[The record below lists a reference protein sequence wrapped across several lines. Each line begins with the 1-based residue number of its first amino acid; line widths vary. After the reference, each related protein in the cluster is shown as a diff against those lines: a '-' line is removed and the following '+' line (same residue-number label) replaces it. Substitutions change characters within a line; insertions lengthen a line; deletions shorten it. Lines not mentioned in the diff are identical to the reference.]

1 MDALKQGS
9 LKQGLLL
16 FALAVFVSL
25 SPVQA
30 IAAPNLQAAVLPT
43 SRAIELGST
52 ATFFATIINDGNET
66 ATNCRI
72 ELPGI
77 LAENF
82 SFQRTLSTDNSRV
95 GELNEPVDLLP
106 GASQSFALFLQPSQL
121 VPAAELEP
129 QFVCDNAAP
138 AVTRSLI
145 NTFDFSASTSAVPDV
160 IAFVATQSADGR
172 LEMLSATAT
181 EAFVVAIANLGATA
195 DLNFSASVSDPT
207 LPLDISWC
215 PTDAQTSACLSAP
228 VQGTPTPLVLEQGQS
243 ATFAVFVTASGIVAF
258 QPTTSRIVVTLHE
271 SSSIRS
277 RVSVA
282 PFTNQMRL
290 RPDATFGVRGAI
302 SLLNNDPSTDETSR
316 SLLIQQDGKMVVEGF
331 TSTAPSTLATGTFLA
346 RFNTDG
352 TRDSEFVFNGPS
364 EPRRSRSQLTSQPDG
379 KILSSNG
386 SLRRFS
392 QNGSLDLSF
401 ASGGEAVLP
410 DPVEAQFA
418 AILYA
423 TTLPNGDII
432 GVGQTHPFAA
442 KTWRF
447 SADGVNDESFAGTLP
462 DDFFGEGTA
471 PGLSVTFS
479 RATGLADGKVLVVGN
494 GVSDP
499 VELASG
505 TTFFQNSGLMFV
517 RFLPDGTVDPEYGD
531 DGRILISQI
540 REDGPRFA
548 LGGVTDLEVLP
559 NGEVI
564 VLAIA
569 EASAGAGMVKLTADG
584 LLDTSFGDDGV
595 VAISTFQ
602 SSEPEC
608 LRSLSNADLEVLND
622 GTILIAGASSNS
634 QFNTSANGV
643 ARYLSNGTRDLD
655 FADEG
660 CFRYNHSPG
669 DGRGERA
676 VGIAAT
682 ADGGFVLLSNES
694 GRPGALLRSRLLK
707 IEAVQ

>member
-30 IAAPNLQAAVLPT
+30 IAAPNLHAAVLPT

-82 SFQRTLSTDNSRV
+82 SFQRTLSTDNSRI
-95 GELNEPVDLLP
+95 GELNESVDLLP
-106 GASQSFALFLQPSQL
+106 GASQSFALFLQPSQP

-138 AVTRSLI
+138 AITRSLI
-145 NTFDFSASTSAVPDV
+145 NTFDFSASASAVPDV

-215 PTDAQTSACLSAP
+215 PTDALTSACLSAP
-228 VQGTPTPLVLEQGQS
+228 VRGTPTPLVLVQGQS

-258 QPTTSRIVVTLHE
+258 QPTTSRIVVTLDE

-290 RPDATFGVRGAI
+290 RPDAAFGLRGAV
-302 SLLNNDPSTDETSR
+302 SFLNNDPSLDEVGS
-316 SLLIQQDGKMVVEGF
+316 SLLTQPDGKLVV
-331 TSTAPSTLATGTFLA
+331 AGTTNTTPGNTPTRSFLA
-346 RFNTDG
+346 RFNANG
-352 TRDSEFVFNGPS
+352 TRDSEFAFDGPS
-364 EPRRSRSQLTSQPDG
+364 TSRGFPSQLTSQPDG
-379 KILSSNG
+379 KFLSSDG
-386 SLRRFS
+386 TIRRFN
-392 QNGSLDLSF
+392 QDGSLDLSF
-401 ASGGEAVLP
+401 GSGGEAALP
-410 DPVEAQFA
+410 DPVEARFA
-418 AILYA
+418 AIRYA

-432 GVGQTHPFAA
+432 GVGQTHPFAP
-442 KTWRF
+442 KIWRF
-447 SADGVNDESFAGTLP
+447 SADGANDENFAGILP
-462 DDFFGEGTA
+462 DNFFGEGTTT
-471 PGLSVTFS
+471 PLSFSFS
-479 RATGLADGKVLVVGN
+479 RATGLANGKVLVAGT
-494 GVSDP
+494 GISDR
-499 VELASG
+499 VEFAG
-505 TTFFQNSGLMFV
+505 TTSYQRAPLLLV
-517 RFLPDGTVDPEYGD
+517 RFLSDGRVDTSYGD
-531 DGRILISQI
+531 GGRILIGQI
-540 REDGPRFA
+540 GELEDRFTQFGA
-548 LGGVTDLEVLP
+548 TDLEVLP
-559 NGEVI
+559 TGEVI
-564 VLAIA
+564 ILANA
-569 EASAGAGMVKLTADG
+569 ENGLGGGLVKLNVDG
-584 LLDTSFGDDGV
+584 LPDTSFGNDSV
-595 VAISTFQ
+595 VVTNPVQAPETGCMRRIS
-602 SSEPEC
+602 
-608 LRSLSNADLEVLND
+608 DLEVLND
-622 GTILIAGASSNS
+622 GTILIAGISSNS
-634 QFNTSANGV
+634 QFNTSASGV
-643 ARYLSNGTRDLD
+643 ARYLSNGTLDLD

-669 DGRGERA
+669 DGHGERA
-676 VGIAAT
+676 EGIAAT

-707 IEAVQ
+707 IETVQ